1 MARTKQAT
9 YQSKITTATDG
20 QKTRLPLALKPTS
33 NTTLVSH
40 LTAMDQPLSKTSNN
54 ANINSTFSKNS
65 SSSNMTTDDG
75 TSQTSSITN
84 QTRLSTTISSS
95 SKTITASSYE
105 TELASTLV
113 KGKKGKTKTKSKAKI
128 IDCELNLKDNNQND
142 DDAHY
147 DLRTSIEESGGIHK
161 FLNTPCMILYKK
173 NLKNQSDIE
182 KYVLQHL
189 TSYKENL
196 CEFPGITGTDQVKKS
211 INDFYRRYRKTSM
224 HSTILY
230 KANTKKTTSTQ
241 QIYLKNGTLYLYVDN
256 VMKLKTSKNKKQK
269 VPSYIGTASARG
281 NSDDMK
287 NDENDSEPYF
297 DEASDEEIEEINAS
311 TSGTRK
317 RFIQWKGGSK
327 NCGTYVYYNKFDEVK
342 ECVNNILSY
351 GREHG
356 TLLSGVQLK
365 TLMDIENVEIT
376 KDRANVLVKLVSS
389 CVDVVPNPHFVS
401 PTAKRP
407 VYEYYGSEFQLAVV
421 ESSKSIPI
429 PTEILAQ
436 YKREKE
442 KENVG
447 DRHEKSYNS
456 HETEDNDFT
465 NDDINMKSHTVIS
478 SSVINEEVVINDNIS
493 LSLIHSTEDNNS
505 KTTDNDNVNVDV
517 ITKQVETPA
526 TSLITSSSPLVR
538 DKIDYSNTTDTTAS
552 DLELLVH
559 DSKQSATS
567 SLPLSS
573 VAPEVSSCNQTS
585 SATVSHSNPHHQSNS
600 VEYTTEDEAP
610 LQERMTPLRSN
621 SKAAST
627 ANVRVKRVSSK
638 RRQSIALRSK
648 TKMKQQQQQQQQLSD
663 ITHSKRKEDDDE
675 EAAITLSITSKKKKK
690 LNGDGTSAMSH
701 QTLPKISKKKPKPL
715 K

>member
-9 YQSKITTATDG
+9 YQSKITTTTDG

-173 NLKNQSDIE
+173 NLKNQ
-182 KYVLQHL
+182 
-189 TSYKENL
+189 N
-196 CEFPGITGTDQVKKS
+196 
-211 INDFYRRYRKTSM
+211 
-224 HSTILY
+224 
-230 KANTKKTTSTQ
+230 
-241 QIYLKNGTLYLYVDN
+241 
-256 VMKLKTSKNKKQK
+256 
-269 VPSYIGTASARG
+269 IGTASARG
-281 NSDDMK
+281 NSDNMK
-287 NDENDSEPYF
+287 DDENDSEPYF

-407 VYEYYGSEFQLAVV
+407 VYEYYGLEFQLAVV

-442 KENVG
+442 KENEG
-447 DRHEKSYNS
+447 DRHEKSHNS

-465 NDDINMKSHTVIS
+465 NDDINIESHTVIS
-478 SSVINEEVVINDNIS
+478 SSVINEEVVINDNIT

-526 TSLITSSSPLVR
+526 TSLMTSSSPLVR

-585 SATVSHSNPHHQSNS
+585 SANVSHSNPHQQSNS

-621 SKAAST
+621 SKAART
-627 ANVRVKRVSSK
+627 ANVRVKRVPSK

-648 TKMKQQQQQQQQLSD
+648 TKMKQQQPLSD
-663 ITHSKRKEDDDE
+663 ITHSKRKEDDE
-675 EAAITLSITSKKKKK
+675 EAAITPSITSKKKKK
-690 LNGDGTSAMSH
+690 LNGDGTSTMSH